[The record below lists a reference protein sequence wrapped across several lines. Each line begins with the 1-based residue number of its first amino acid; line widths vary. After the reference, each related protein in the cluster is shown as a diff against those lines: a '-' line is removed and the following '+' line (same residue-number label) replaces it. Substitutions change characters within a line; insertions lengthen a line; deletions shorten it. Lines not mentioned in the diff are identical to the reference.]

1 MTKNQEPIVN
11 NAGYGGCGCLF
22 FIICIGVAHTFVWP
36 MFLFST
42 SIRNEREA
50 REYVAAMN
58 KGQQAYF
65 AEKSVFST
73 SVNALGLGIKTETA
87 NYKYSVITT
96 KEAAFNYVISQKPG
110 LKNYVG
116 GVFVIPAKKNQQNAA
131 QNEIKT
137 ISIWCET
144 DNRGIIKPA
153 EPIYQ
158 KGKIACGEGTINLMK

>member
-1 MTKNQEPIVN
+1 MTNNQESIVN
-11 NAGYGGCGCLF
+11 NAGYGGCGCLL
-22 FIICIGVAHTFVWP
+22 FIICIGVMQAFVVP

-42 SIRNEREA
+42 SIRNEREGK
-50 REYVAAMN
+50 EYVAALN
-58 KGQQAYF
+58 KGQQVYF

-96 KEAAFNYVISQKPG
+96 KEAAFNYVISKKPD